1 MKSEHQAS
9 REIIK
14 GLQEKG
20 IPVAMLKEGKWVAVL
35 HEDSQTVTYDLPAA
49 ASEVAVGQQ
58 VELAETELYEELG
71 DESELSEW
79 DGW

>member
-14 GLQEKG
+14 ALQKKG

-49 ASEVAVGQQ
+49 ASEIAVGQE
-58 VELAETELYEELG
+58 VELAEPA

-79 DGW
+79 DRW